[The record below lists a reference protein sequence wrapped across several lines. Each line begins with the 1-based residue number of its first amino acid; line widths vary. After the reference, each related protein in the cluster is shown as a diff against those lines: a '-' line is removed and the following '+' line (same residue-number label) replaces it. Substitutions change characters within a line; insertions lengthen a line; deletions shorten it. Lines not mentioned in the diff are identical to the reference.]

1 MMVGTSCM
9 ETYIVPTLTTN
20 LHLHSFCLVPCC
32 LVALFSVTLLLCFLV
47 CPLTN
52 SRTEPAE
59 PCRAQA
65 AFGNV
70 EITVGVDAPK
80 KKKMTTSLS
89 EASAAAT

>member
-1 MMVGTSCM
+1 M

-47 CPLTN
+47 FPLTN

-59 PCRAQA
+59 LCRAQA
-65 AFGNV
+65 AFENV
-70 EITVGVDAPK
+70 EITVTWMPQKRK
-80 KKKMTTSLS
+80 K
-89 EASAAAT
+89 